1 MFLPGWKGSSDRS
14 DREAVSKLFSRVSVL
29 APARLHLGFIDIS
42 GTSGR
47 RFGSIGVAI
56 EKVAT
61 RVVLRPAVTPRVSG
75 PSAARARVIL
85 ERLGAALDLPGS
97 AAAVIE
103 SAIPE
108 HVGLGSGTQMAL
120 ALGTALLRLYGRE
133 MPMADLVQVL
143 SRGARSGI
151 GLATFERGGLIID
164 GGHGSNTVIP
174 PVIACLPLPDAWRF
188 ILVFDRRG
196 QGLHGKEEIEAFRD
210 LPPFPAHEA
219 ARLSHLILMQV
230 LPAIAEADLP
240 QFGAAITEIQ
250 RAAGDYFAPAQGGRF
265 ASPDVAE
272 ALAWFGAQGAV
283 GIGQSSWGPTGFCLV
298 GSEGHAG
305 ELVAAAKARHP
316 SPHIEFLITGARNRG
331 AEVEIDNQALAPRT
345 EPCPRNRTS
354 R

>member
-1 MFLPGWKGSSDRS
+1 
-14 DREAVSKLFSRVSVL
+14 
-29 APARLHLGFIDIS
+29 LGFIDIS

-61 RVVLRPAVTPRVSG
+61 RVILYPAVTPRASG
-75 PSAARARVIL
+75 ASAARAHVIL

-120 ALGTALLRLYGRE
+120 ALGTALLRLYGRDA
-133 MPMADLVQVL
+133 PVADLVPIL

-151 GLATFERGGLIID
+151 GLATFEGGGLIVD
-164 GGHGSNTVIP
+164 GGHGPNTVTP
-174 PVIACLPLPDAWRF
+174 PVIARLPLPESWRF

-219 ARLSHLILMQV
+219 TRLSHLILMQA
-230 LPAIAEADLP
+230 LPAVAEADLP
-240 QFGAAITEIQ
+240 RFGSAITEIQ
-250 RAAGDYFAPAQGGRF
+250 RAVGDYFAPAQGGRRF
-265 ASPDVAE
+265 ASPDVAA
-272 ALAWFGAQGAV
+272 ALAWFAERGAV

-298 GSEGHAG
+298 ESEDRAAK
-305 ELVAAAKARHP
+305 LVAAAQAWHP
-316 SPHIEFLITGARNRG
+316 SSHIEFVVTAARNRG
-331 AEVEIDNQALAPRT
+331 AEVAIEKQAFAPRT
-345 EPCPRNRTS
+345 KPCPANRAS
-354 R
+354 C

>member
-1 MFLPGWKGSSDRS
+1 MSKPFSS
-14 DREAVSKLFSRVSVL
+14 VSVL

-61 RVVLRPAVTPRVSG
+61 RVVLRPAVTPGARG

-108 HVGLGSGTQMAL
+108 HIGLGSGTQMAL

-133 MPMADLVQVL
+133 APMADLVQVL
-143 SRGARSGI
+143 SRGVRSGI
-151 GLATFERGGLIID
+151 GLATFERGGLIVD
-164 GGHGSNTVIP
+164 GGHGPNTLIP
-174 PVIACLPLPDAWRF
+174 PVIARLPLPDSWRF

-196 QGLHGKEEIEAFRD
+196 QGLHGKQEIEAFRD
-210 LPPFPAHEA
+210 LPPFPAQEA
-219 ARLSHLILMQV
+219 ARLSHLTLMQA
-230 LPAIAEADLP
+230 LPAVAEADLP
-240 QFGAAITEIQ
+240 RFGAAITEIQ
-250 RAAGDYFAPAQGGRF
+250 RAVGDYFAPAQGGRF
-265 ASPDVAE
+265 ASPDVAA
-272 ALAWFGAQGAV
+272 ALAWFGERGAV

-298 GSEGHAG
+298 ESEDRAA
-305 ELVAAAKARHP
+305 ELVAAAKVRHA
-316 SPHIEFLITGARNRG
+316 SPHIEFLVTAARNRG
-331 AEVEIDNQALAPRT
+331 AEVAIEKQALAPRT
-345 EPCPRNRTS
+345 ESCPANRAS
-354 R
+354 C